1 MGDDPYAPF
10 KERAWRE
17 VAAIDAQLERGE
29 IDEDGWHR
37 AIADLVVPAYL
48 AAEKPWAGS
57 GKTGD
62 AEDWVRSRSLIADA
76 IDRDGTFLDVG
87 CANGYLMESLP
98 GWTTYNV
105 EPYGLDISPEL
116 VALARARLP
125 RWADRIWVGN
135 ARVWEPPRR
144 FTYIRTGIEY
154 APPTRRRDFIA
165 HLLPWCDRLI
175 VGVFNE
181 QAGEHATEQMLRN
194 SGFAI
199 AGSTERDHAEPSMKY
214 RCLWIDA

>member
-1 MGDDPYAPF
+1 MDDDPYAPF

-37 AIADLVVPAYL
+37 AMADLVVPAYL
-48 AAEKPWAGS
+48 AAETPWGGS

-62 AEDWVRSRSLIADA
+62 AQDWKRSRSLIADA

-105 EPYGLDISPEL
+105 EPYGLDLSPEL
-116 VALARARLP
+116 VALARERLP

-135 ARVWEPPRR
+135 ARTWQPTRR
-144 FTYIRTGIEY
+144 FTYIRAGLEY
-154 APPTRRRDFIA
+154 APPDRRRA
-165 HLLPWCDRLI
+165 LVEHLLSWCDRLI

-181 QAGEHATEQMLRN
+181 QAGEHATEQMLRY
-194 SGFAI
+194 SGLAI
-199 AGSTERDHAEPSMKY
+199 TGSTERDHTEPSMRY

>member
-1 MGDDPYAPF
+1 MGDDPYTPF

-17 VAAIDAQLERGE
+17 VAAIDARLERGE

-37 AIADLVVPAYL
+37 AMADLVVPAYL
-48 AAEKPWAGS
+48 AADTPWGGS

-62 AEDWVRSRSLIADA
+62 AENWERSRSLIADA

-98 GWTTYNV
+98 SWTTFAI

-116 VALARARLP
+116 AALARERLP
-125 RWADRIWVGN
+125 AWADRIWVGN
-135 ARVWEPPRR
+135 ARTWEPPIR
-144 FTYIRTGIEY
+144 FTYIRTGLEY
-154 APPTRRRDFIA
+154 APPTGRRDLIA
-165 HLLPWCDRLI
+165 HLLTSCERLL

-181 QAGEHATEQMLRN
+181 QAGEHVTEQTLRAL
-194 SGFAI
+194 GFAI
-199 AGSTERDHAEPSMKY
+199 TGSAERDHTEPSMRY

>member
-1 MGDDPYAPF
+1 MDDDPYAPF

-17 VAAIDAQLERGE
+17 VAAIDAQLERGQ
-29 IDEDGWHR
+29 IDEDDWHR
-37 AIADLVVPAYL
+37 AMADLVVPAYL
-48 AAEKPWAGS
+48 AAETPWGGS

-62 AEDWVRSRSLIADA
+62 AADWERSRSLIADA

-87 CANGYLMESLP
+87 CANGYLMETLP

-105 EPYGLDISPEL
+105 EPYGLDISPDL
-116 VALARARLP
+116 VALARERLP

-135 ARVWEPPRR
+135 ARTWEPPRR
-144 FTYIRTGIEY
+144 FTYIRTGLEY
-154 APPTRRRDFIA
+154 APPDRGRA
-165 HLLPWCDRLI
+165 LVEHLLSWCDRLI

-181 QAGEHATEQMLRN
+181 QAGEPATEQMLRD

-199 AGSTERDHAEPSMKY
+199 TGSTERDHTEPSMRY

>member
-10 KERAWRE
+10 KERPWRE

-29 IDEDGWHR
+29 IDEDDWHR
-37 AIADLVVPAYL
+37 AMADLVVPAYL
-48 AAEKPWAGS
+48 AAETPWGGS

-62 AEDWVRSRSLIADA
+62 AADWERSRSLIADA

-87 CANGYLMESLP
+87 CANGYLMESFP

-116 VALARARLP
+116 VALARERLP

-135 ARVWEPPRR
+135 ARTWQPPRR
-144 FTYIRTGIEY
+144 FTYIRTSLEY
-154 APPTRRRDFIA
+154 APPDRRRA
-165 HLLPWCDRLI
+165 LVEHLLSWCDRLI

-181 QAGEHATEQMLRN
+181 QAGEHATEQTLRD
-194 SGFAI
+194 SGFAVTS
-199 AGSTERDHAEPSMKY
+199 STERDHTEPSMRY